1 MAEFLSSLDQI
12 ALLRK
17 SIGSPATGDV
27 PDALIV
33 QYIWLGECDIAEM
46 YEFPALR
53 DSEDVP
59 TEAGTY
65 DYEMTEPDILRF
77 LDPANNI
84 TSGFPMSRMDADWDR
99 NIGSLITGE
108 GPAFF
113 WFENGEGSNGRKQI
127 RVRPIPSGVETLRI
141 PFIKIP
147 TMFDT
152 DTAMASDLP
161 VSHTLQ
167 VLSRS
172 SEIGL
177 QLLSDRKEAAAQT
190 KLTPQATYAARHALP
205 GAAFYVNRLESFQSR
220 MNRSRRRRG

>member
-27 PDALIV
+27 SASLIV
-33 QYIWLGECDIAEM
+33 QYIWLAECDIAEM

-53 DSEDVP
+53 DSEDVA
-59 TEAGTY
+59 TVASTY

-84 TSGFPMSRMDADWDR
+84 TSSTPMKRMDADWDR
-99 NIGSLITGE
+99 DVGSLITGE
-108 GPAFF
+108 GDAFF
-113 WFENGEGSNGRKQI
+113 WFENGLGSNSRKQI
-127 RVRPIPSGVETLRI
+127 RVRPIPSGVQTLRI

-147 TMFDT
+147 TMLDV
-152 DTAMASDLP
+152 DVAMASDLP

-167 VLSRS
+167 VLSRA

-177 QLLSDRKEAAAQT
+177 QLLADRGEAAAQA
-190 KLTPQATYAARHALP
+190 KLSPQTTYAARHALP
-205 GAAFYVNRLESFQSR
+205 GAAFYVNRLESFQTRMSR
-220 MNRSRRRRG
+220 GRRRRG